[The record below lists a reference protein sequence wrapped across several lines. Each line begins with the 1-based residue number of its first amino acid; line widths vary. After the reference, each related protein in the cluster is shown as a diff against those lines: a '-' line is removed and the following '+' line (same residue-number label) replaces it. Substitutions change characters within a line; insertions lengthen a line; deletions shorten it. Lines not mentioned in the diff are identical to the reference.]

1 MINYLA
7 ALGWNDGTDKEIYS
21 VHEIIEGFD
30 VDRVNASPSM
40 FDLQKLKWVNGQ
52 HIRALEP
59 VYLEPMLKEV
69 LEESDLLGGPE
80 LSQAFLSL
88 AVANTQEK
96 MELLAEAVPIV
107 ETVLSFPF
115 QETVDGDEAADIIS
129 DNFSEVTAAI
139 VASFDAGEMPIGEE
153 DDFDALWKKWVKA
166 LGKNLDR
173 KGKRLFMPVRL
184 AVTGTISGGDI
195 GTQLRFVAESK
206 NFIQA
211 SKMVDL
217 PKRIEILRSYNS

>member
-21 VHEIIEGFD
+21 VDEIIEGFD

-59 VYLEPMLKEV
+59 VYLEPMLKEF

-96 MELLAEAVPIV
+96 MELLAEAVPIL

-115 QETVDGDEAADIIS
+115 EETVDGDEAADIIS

-153 DDFDALWKKWVKA
+153 DNFDALWKKWVKNGCDQGA
-166 LGKNLDR
+166 EPYNPWPAQYWR
-173 KGKRLFMPVRL
+173 VHHICYSSNIPVASSGLL
-184 AVTGTISGGDI
+184 AICSTKKYVLTGTSVHI
-195 GTQLRFVAESK
+195 
-206 NFIQA
+206 
-211 SKMVDL
+211 
-217 PKRIEILRSYNS
+217 